1 MFALP
6 AKALH
11 AMINIIQTSLVI
23 LVSVLVVF
31 VQVVVILAI
40 VRLPGILRELERG
53 NRQAETV
60 IVNQLN
66 EIIKRLARLER
77 A

>member
-1 MFALP
+1 
-6 AKALH
+6 
-11 AMINIIQTSLVI
+11 MINIIQMSLVI

-31 VQVVVILAI
+31 VQVVLILAI

-77 A
+77 T

>member
-1 MFALP
+1 MVA
-6 AKALH
+6 
-11 AMINIIQTSLVI
+11 IIPTVLLI
-23 LVSVLVVF
+23 LIYVLAVF
-31 VQVVVILAI
+31 VLVVVILAI

-60 IVNQLN
+60 IVSQLN

-77 A
+77 T

>member
-1 MFALP
+1 
-6 AKALH
+6 
-11 AMINIIQTSLVI
+11 MINIIQTALVI

-31 VQVVVILAI
+31 VQVVVVLAI

>member
-1 MFALP
+1 MV
-6 AKALH
+6 
-11 AMINIIQTSLVI
+11 NIIQTSLIIV
-23 LVSVLVVF
+23 VSVLAVLI
-31 VQVVVILAI
+31 QVVLILAI

-66 EIIKRLARLER
+66 EINKRLARLER
-77 A
+77 T

>member
-1 MFALP
+1 MV
-6 AKALH
+6 
-11 AMINIIQTSLVI
+11 NIILTSLVI

-31 VQVVVILAI
+31 IQVVIILAI

-53 NRQAETV
+53 NRQTDAV
-60 IVNQLN
+60 VVSQLN

-77 A
+77 T

>member
-1 MFALP
+1 
-6 AKALH
+6 
-11 AMINIIQTSLVI
+11 MINIIQTSLVI

-31 VQVVVILAI
+31 VQVVVVLAI

-66 EIIKRLARLER
+66 EIIKRLTRLER

>member
-1 MFALP
+1 MV
-6 AKALH
+6 
-11 AMINIIQTSLVI
+11 NIIQTSLIIV
-23 LVSVLVVF
+23 VSVLAVLI
-31 VQVVVILAI
+31 QVVLILAI

>member
-1 MFALP
+1 MGNFMLA
-6 AKALH
+6 
-11 AMINIIQTSLVI
+11 LVI
-23 LVSVLVVF
+23 AVSVLVAF
-31 VQVVVILAI
+31 IQVVLILAI

-77 A
+77 T

>member
-1 MFALP
+1 
-6 AKALH
+6 
-11 AMINIIQTSLVI
+11 MINIIQTSLVI

-31 VQVVVILAI
+31 VQVVVVLAI

-53 NRQAETV
+53 NRQSDAV
-60 IVNQLN
+60 IVSQLN

>member
-1 MFALP
+1 MLGI
-6 AKALH
+6 LE
-11 AMINIIQTSLVI
+11 ISLLV
-23 LVSVLVVF
+23 LVSVLVLVIMI
-31 VQVVVILAI
+31 VGILAI

-53 NRQAETV
+53 NRQADAV

-77 A
+77 T

>member
-1 MFALP
+1 MV
-6 AKALH
+6 
-11 AMINIIQTSLVI
+11 NIIQTSLIIV
-23 LVSVLVVF
+23 VSVLAVLI
-31 VQVVVILAI
+31 QVVLILAI

-66 EIIKRLARLER
+66 EIIKRLASHCGNIL
-77 A
+77 

>member
-1 MFALP
+1 
-6 AKALH
+6 
-11 AMINIIQTSLVI
+11 MINIIQTSLVI

-31 VQVVVILAI
+31 VQVVIVLAI

>member
-1 MFALP
+1 
-6 AKALH
+6 
-11 AMINIIQTSLVI
+11 MIDVIQTVLLI
-23 LVSVLVVF
+23 LVSALAVLILVII
-31 VQVVVILAI
+31 ILAI

-53 NRQAETV
+53 NRQSDAV
-60 IVNQLN
+60 IVSQLN

>member
-1 MFALP
+1 MD
-6 AKALH
+6 
-11 AMINIIQTSLVI
+11 VI
-23 LVSVLVVF
+23 LTALLIFMSALAVLI
-31 VQVVVILAI
+31 QVVIILAI

-53 NRQAETV
+53 NRQADVV
-60 IVNQLN
+60 IISQLN

>member
-1 MFALP
+1 
-6 AKALH
+6 
-11 AMINIIQTSLVI
+11 MINIIQTALVI

-53 NRQAETV
+53 HRQANAV

-77 A
+77 T

>member
-1 MFALP
+1 MNSFMLA
-6 AKALH
+6 
-11 AMINIIQTSLVI
+11 LVI
-23 LVSVLVVF
+23 IVAVLVVF
-31 VQVVVILAI
+31 IQVVIILAI

>member
-1 MFALP
+1 MV
-6 AKALH
+6 
-11 AMINIIQTSLVI
+11 NIIQASLI
-23 LVSVLVVF
+23 IIVSVLAVLI
-31 VQVVVILAI
+31 QVIIILAI

-53 NRQAETV
+53 NRQSDAV

-77 A
+77 T